1 MLFKEMKRGIL
12 MLGAFPNMFKNSL
25 ERLQGDGMLKG
36 VGILIGGI
44 FVGEVGVEVIRK
56 KYPDALDK
64 LCTRTREI
72 ASEAKEAFKKGYEN
86 AVRSREAAQP
96 SA

>member
-1 MLFKEMKRGIL
+1 
-12 MLGAFPNMFKNSL
+12 MFKNSR
-25 ERLQGDGMLKG
+25 ERLQGDGMLKS

-44 FVGEVGVEVIRK
+44 FVGAVGMEVIHK
-56 KYPDALDK
+56 KYPDALYK
-64 LCTRTREI
+64 LYTRTREI
-72 ASEAKEAFKKGYEN
+72 ASGAKEAFRKGYEN